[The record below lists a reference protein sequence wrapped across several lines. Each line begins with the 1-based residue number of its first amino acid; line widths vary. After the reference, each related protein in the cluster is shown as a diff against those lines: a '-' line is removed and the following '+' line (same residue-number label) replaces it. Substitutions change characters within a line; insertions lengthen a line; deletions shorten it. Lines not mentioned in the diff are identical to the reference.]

1 MNKNFFDEGIEQS
14 WCQFLK
20 RGVFLNQL
28 HKAVNVNGLICL
40 LGDLFRKLLDS
51 PFQTFFALLRNRLT
65 TLQNVHPSTV
75 LLSYLHKGVG

>member
-1 MNKNFFDEGIEQS
+1 MFFTLGINFYFVNKNFFDEGIEQS

-28 HKAVNVNGLICL
+28 HKAVNVDGLICL

-51 PFQTFFALLRNRLT
+51 PFQTFLLCFVT
-65 TLQNVHPSTV
+65 
-75 LLSYLHKGVG
+75 G